1 MWTSI
6 AVLRLSILFGIL
18 CESNIISIY
27 GYGLIT
33 DPFMWTF
40 IAVVGYINAKVH
52 FQNSMFTYTFIWIC
66 HIFLYVDLYC
76 SFLVLCNGRTISIYV
91 CGLVTLSHIHY
102 VDLHCSFGLYPC
114 TYTFIWTFVA
124 VFEVYLWNLLS
135 MCIWTMDISIFI
147 IRT

>member
-52 FQNSMFTYTFIWIC
+52 FHNSMFTYTFIWIC

-76 SFLVLCNGRTISIYV
+76 IFFVLCKGRTISIYV
-91 CGLVTLSHIHY
+91 HGLVTYTLCGPALQFWNISLHIY
-102 VDLHCSFGLYPC
+102 ILCGLLLQ
-114 TYTFIWTFVA
+114 FLKF
-124 VFEVYLWNLLS
+124 LWNLLS
-135 MCIWTMDISIFI
+135 MCIWTMDISTFI

>member
-52 FQNSMFTYTFIWIC
+52 FHNSMFTYTFIWIC

-76 SFLVLCNGRTISIYV
+76 SFLVLCKGRTISIYV
-91 CGLVTLSHIHY
+91 HGLVTYTLCGPALQFWNISMHIY
-102 VDLHCSFGLYPC
+102 ILCGLLLQ
-114 TYTFIWTFVA
+114 FLKF
-124 VFEVYLWNLLS
+124 LWNLLS
-135 MCIWTMDISIFI
+135 MCIWTMDISTLI